1 MDPVRVRVLVSALIA
16 GLIAATDAAT
26 GTGSGLKA
34 ETWDRIGT
42 FAAVLRRAGTTT
54 LVARDCPSSLL
65 GAFHSERNAVLI
77 CANNLPNDPA
87 EVWGVLAHEA
97 AHVMQH
103 CRGGP
108 LLIDSEMDRAIAR
121 VRQRAPRLF
130 KELRLY
136 HSSQQRDEVEAR
148 LVQTLPP
155 AQVEALFQRFC
166 GKRLSGAESS

>member
-1 MDPVRVRVLVSALIA
+1 MRVRVLVSALIA
-16 GLIAATDAAT
+16 WLIAAT
-26 GTGSGLKA
+26 GTGSGFKA

-42 FAAVLRRAGTTT
+42 FAAELRRAGTTT

-77 CANNLPNDPA
+77 CANNLPNDPT

-103 CRGGP
+103 CRGGS
-108 LLIDSEMDRAIAR
+108 LLINGEMDHAIAR

-166 GKRLSGAESS
+166 SKRLGGAESS